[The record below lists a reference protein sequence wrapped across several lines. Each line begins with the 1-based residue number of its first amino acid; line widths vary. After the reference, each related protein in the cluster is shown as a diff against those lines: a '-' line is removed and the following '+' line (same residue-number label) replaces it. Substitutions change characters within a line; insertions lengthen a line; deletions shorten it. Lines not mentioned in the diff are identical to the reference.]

1 MIKEDLI
8 LEFKKQGFSEK
19 IVEAFE
25 KIERKDFIPK
35 KYKNFSYEDIALPI
49 GKKQTI
55 SQPFTIAFMLDLLEL
70 KNNQKILEIGSGS
83 GYVLALINE
92 ISKNSELFGIERI
105 PELEERSKRILKNF
119 KNIHI
124 FCRDGSKGF
133 PEEAEKK
140 LFDRILISA
149 TSEKIPQK
157 LVKQLKT
164 GGILVAPV
172 KNSIIKINSQKEN
185 FSNLSFDGNKSKEY
199 LAKRKIKTFANDNQI
214 EEYPGFMFVPLIKG
228 DDS

>member
-35 KYKNFSYEDIALPI
+35 KYKIFSYEDIALPI

-157 LVKQLKT
+157 LVKQLRVHCLK
-164 GGILVAPV
+164 LPYY
-172 KNSIIKINSQKEN
+172 
-185 FSNLSFDGNKSKEY
+185 LSVE
-199 LAKRKIKTFANDNQI
+199 
-214 EEYPGFMFVPLIKG
+214 LI
-228 DDS
+228 